1 MSNEHKPGDSHA
13 SLTTEAGEIGS
24 EQARQIAA
32 RYFGV
37 EASAVKRLISERDHN
52 FHLQGTDGAY
62 VLKIAHPAED
72 RMLANFQSAALL
84 HVEQRDPGLH
94 VQRVIRALDGR
105 SELALEFEGQTRI
118 VRMVSYLEGT
128 LLRHAPVSLEQQ
140 FNLGVELARLGV
152 ALRDF
157 EHPSADHMLLW
168 DIQHAERLRPMFDV
182 FEPVHRAWVE
192 EALERYVSHA
202 KPVLAGL
209 RRQVVH
215 NDLNSDNALVD
226 PQDPSRVA
234 ALLDFGDMV
243 RTALVNDV
251 VVAVAYA
258 LGDGEQLLEAP
269 RAFIEGYQSVTPLS
283 DDELAIFHDLLM
295 VRMALRLTLTEW
307 RASRFPENRDY
318 ILRNT
323 PRTWTQFEQLRTM
336 PRQRVEQMLFGE
348 RGLAASAIE
357 WRA

>member
-13 SLTTEAGEIGS
+13 SLTTEAGEIS
-24 EQARQIAA
+24 CEQARQIAA
-32 RYFGV
+32 TWFGV
-37 EASAVKRLISERDHN
+37 EAGAVKRLISERDHN
-52 FHLQGTDGAY
+52 FHLQAAEGAF

-72 RMLANFQSAALL
+72 RLLANFQSEALL

-94 VQRVIRALDGR
+94 VQRVIRALGGQ
-105 SELALEFEGQTRI
+105 SELALEFDGQTRI

-128 LLRHAPVSLEQQ
+128 LLRHAPVSPEQQ

-168 DIQHAERLRPMFDV
+168 DIQHVERLRPMFDV
-182 FEPVHRAWVE
+182 FEPLHRAWVE
-192 EALERYVSHA
+192 EALARYVEHA
-202 KPVLAGL
+202 KPVLSGL

-234 ALLDFGDMV
+234 AILDFGDMV

-258 LGDGEQLLEAP
+258 LGDGEQLLDAP
-269 RAFIEGYQSVTPLS
+269 RAFVDGYQSVTPLT
-283 DDELAIFHDLLM
+283 DDELEIFHDLLM

-323 PRTWTQFEQLRTM
+323 PRTWTQFEQLRGLS
-336 PRQRVEQMLFGE
+336 REQVESALFGE
-348 RGLAASAIE
+348 RGLSARAIE